1 MKLNMN
7 RTSKVL
13 SGLFALVML
22 FSLNSCS
29 FYKEVEVIMVD
40 DISITKFDKDVV
52 EVSVTLQL
60 DNPNWYAVTLTQ
72 SEIDIFVNK
81 KGMGKVHLVEK
92 VKLESKSKS
101 TKIIKLKA
109 DAEDLSGNFL
119 ENLLSLLFAKNADFQ
134 AVGIVK
140 GKALLIGREIPIDIS
155 EQVDIKSLMSN

>member
-1 MKLNMN
+1 M
-7 RTSKVL
+7 V
-13 SGLFALVML
+13 

-29 FYKEVEVIMVD
+29 FYKEVEVVMVD

-92 VKLESKSKS
+92 VK
-101 TKIIKLKA
+101 A
-109 DAEDLSGNFL
+109 GAEDLSGNFL

>member
-1 MKLNMN
+1 
-7 RTSKVL
+7 V
-13 SGLFALVML
+13 V
-22 FSLNSCS
+22 
-29 FYKEVEVIMVD
+29 MVD

-109 DAEDLSGNFL
+109 GAEDLSGNFL